1 MYPDSPESRDV
12 PAHARTRGPS
22 PARASVAGGLVGG
35 IGVMVVLILTGAVAI
50 PGFGRKAADA
60 DVAAGSADTTTVDS
74 VAAPVVVPTTDTVA
88 VTTTTVTEDTIQGSP
103 PPAEVAQRHVPPRVV
118 ESPDPP
124 PLTPAQRVTMYRD
137 ALQEA
142 ILRADEAEIQAQRR
156 LDPSPLYAVY
166 TGQQLQN
173 QLSSIESLRE
183 QGVHMDSELRNVRW
197 HSFWVSPDE
206 QTARVETTETW
217 YSEYHQNGSD
227 TCAAVSPEHDV
238 PQRASLRRENG
249 VWKISS
255 VTFTGAS
262 PELQACP

>member
-12 PAHARTRGPS
+12 PAHARTSSGPS
-22 PARASVAGGLVGG
+22 PVRASVAGGLVGG

-50 PGFGRKAADA
+50 PGLGRKADDA
-60 DVAAGSADTTTVDS
+60 STRTVSTDSTAADTA
-74 VAAPVVVPTTDTVA
+74 AAPVVVPTTDTVS
-88 VTTTTVTEDTIQGSP
+88 VTTTVTEDTVQGFV
-103 PPAEVAQRHVPPRVV
+103 PPAEVYVPPRVV
-118 ESPDPP
+118 ESTEPP
-124 PLTPAQRVTMYRD
+124 PLTPAQRVTLYRD

-156 LDPSPLYAVY
+156 LDPSALYAVY

-183 QGVHMDSELRNVRW
+183 QGLHMDSELRNVQW

-217 YSEYHQNGSD
+217 YSEYHQNGTD
-227 TCAAVSPEHDV
+227 TCAAVAPEHDV

-255 VTFTGAS
+255 VTFTGTS